1 MPRRSRS
8 GLTPQDLATLL
19 ELLKGQARRIYI
31 PISSRALGNSLGLS
45 QQAAS
50 RRLVEL
56 EKHGMIDRRHA
67 GRGLSVKLTDKGS
80 DAVQSF
86 YGSLKSV
93 IESQSAEF
101 AFRGRVFTG
110 YGEGGYY
117 VSLHGYARQFLNKLG
132 FEPFPGTLNIR
143 LSSPAEIEQRR
154 QLQFLRGIEIQG
166 FDDGSRTY
174 GPVKCFRAKLESKYP
189 AAVLGIERT
198 HYDDS
203 VIEVIAQLNLRK
215 SLGLRDGDD
224 CFVTAFLE

>member
-1 MPRRSRS
+1 MSKRSRS
-8 GLTPQDLATLL
+8 GLTPQDLTTLL
-19 ELLKGQARRIYI
+19 ELLKGQAGRIYI
-31 PISSRALGNSLGLS
+31 PISSGALGNSLGLS

-56 EKHGMIDRRHA
+56 EKHGMIDRRHT
-67 GRGLSVKLTDKGS
+67 GRGLSVKLTDRGL

-93 IESQSAEF
+93 IEGQSAEF

-110 YGEGGYY
+110 YGEGRYY

-132 FEPFPGTLNIR
+132 FEPFPGTLNLR
-143 LSSPAEIEQRR
+143 LSSPAQIEQRR
-154 QLQFLRGIEIQG
+154 QLQFLKGIEIQG

-174 GPVKCFRAKLESKYP
+174 GPVKCFRAEFEGKYP

-224 CFVTAFLE
+224 CSVTAFLE